1 MKTVTGNIIDIKNK
15 RIFPGKIE
23 YDVKI
28 KRIKETLDVYDNYIL
43 PGFIDSHIHIESSM
57 LVPSEF
63 AKMAVSH
70 GTVATVSDPHEI
82 ANVLGV
88 DGIKFMIENGQ
99 TVPFKFFF
107 GVPSCVPATAFET
120 SGGKINAADAET
132 LFKNENL
139 LFLSEMMNVPGV
151 LFEDEHVF
159 EMINMAKKYNRKIDG
174 HAPGLLGADLKT
186 YINAGIT
193 TDHEATSYE
202 EGLEKIKNGMK
213 IQIREGSAAKNF
225 DALIGLLKDFSDECM
240 FCSDDLHPDDLSKG
254 HINLLVKRAVE
265 KGYDIFDIL
274 KAAVL
279 NPVKHYGLSVGLLKE
294 GDFADF
300 ILVDNLKDFNVKETV
315 INGQSVYKNEEIL
328 FDSNKINLINK
339 FKANRIDEESIIIK
353 SDKKDIPLIKVID
366 GQLITFKET
375 FENSYGILNADVDN
389 DILKIVVINRYENS
403 KPAVGFINGFGL
415 KEGAIAS
422 SVAHDSHNIIVV
434 GTNDKDICNAAN
446 LIIDSKGG
454 ISAVTE
460 TMKYIL
466 PLPVGGIMSKQTGV
480 EISRKYQEIDKI
492 AKQMGSKLCSP
503 YMTLSFMALLVIP
516 YIKIGDKGL
525 FDSEKFE
532 FINL

>member
-1 MKTVTGNIIDIKNK
+1 
-15 RIFPGKIE
+15 
-23 YDVKI
+23 
-28 KRIKETLDVYDNYIL
+28 
-43 PGFIDSHIHIESSM
+43 
-57 LVPSEF
+57 
-63 AKMAVSH
+63 
-70 GTVATVSDPHEI
+70 
-82 ANVLGV
+82 
-88 DGIKFMIENGQ
+88 
-99 TVPFKFFF
+99 
-107 GVPSCVPATAFET
+107 
-120 SGGKINAADAET
+120 
-132 LFKNENL
+132 
-139 LFLSEMMNVPGV
+139 
-151 LFEDEHVF
+151 
-159 EMINMAKKYNRKIDG
+159 
-174 HAPGLLGADLKT
+174 
-186 YINAGIT
+186 
-193 TDHEATSYE
+193 
-202 EGLEKIKNGMK
+202 
-213 IQIREGSAAKNF
+213 
-225 DALIGLLKDFSDECM
+225 M

-375 FENSYGILNADVDN
+375 FENNYGILNTDVDN

-434 GTNDKDICNAAN
+434 GTNDKDICNATN